1 MQTSNDKIGE
11 ILHRG
16 YTSKQFT
23 EAVNI
28 LNEYGIDVVVHMMIG
43 LPKETK
49 EDILET
55 VRFINQHKVQGIKI
69 HSTYVVENTIL
80 AEMYRKGEYTPLELD
95 DYIEDLNIFL

>member
-28 LNEYGIDVVVHMMIG
+28 LNEYGMSVNARITEIIESRD
-43 LPKETK
+43 
-49 EDILET
+49 
-55 VRFINQHKVQGIKI
+55 
-69 HSTYVVENTIL
+69 ENGYSMEPTF
-80 AEMYRKGEYTPLELD
+80 E
-95 DYIEDLNIFL
+95 NV